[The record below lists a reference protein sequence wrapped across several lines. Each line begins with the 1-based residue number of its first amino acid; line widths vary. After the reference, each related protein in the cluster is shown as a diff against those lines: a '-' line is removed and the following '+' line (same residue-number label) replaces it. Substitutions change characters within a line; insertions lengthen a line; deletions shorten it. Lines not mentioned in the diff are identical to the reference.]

1 MKVKDILEGRH
12 PHDQYYRP
20 KPKSQFKPKPR
31 PKGTLWYNEDQ
42 YDNWATDIR
51 FRYPDAQAYYDE
63 ETEEVVAC
71 SSDMKNS
78 YGKWS
83 KKSKDKFKGFSL
95 ENGRPLGTLTRRAKY
110 LKKMEDPK

>member
-31 PKGTLWYNEDQ
+31 PKKTLWYADDQ
-42 YDNWATDIR
+42 YNNWAADIR

-63 ETEEVVAC
+63 ETEEVVAATP
-71 SSDMKNS
+71 DMKKS
-78 YGKWS
+78 YGKWQ
-83 KKSKDKFKGFSL
+83 KKGKGRFKGFSF
-95 ENGRPLGTLTRRAKY
+95 EKPRPLNTVTRFAKR